1 MQNTYLQWVIEN
13 TATIWWHDSAEAAE
27 LDLGLARGAVGVTTN
42 PYLANL
48 ALHKDRLLWAPA
60 IQEVFAQKLPP
71 EAKAEALTRI
81 AVTRTAEKLLAEL
94 SAVGPPGPM
103 RCMVLPGAFI
113 SSAQRGEIYRYRGTR
128 RAATRITILERRVES
143 PRRGKGQGEV
153 LANDASGAMDTCPFC
168 RYIFGCLHRYYHILG
183 QQH

>member
-60 IQEVFAQKLPP
+60 IQEVFAQKIPIS
-71 EAKAEALTRI
+71 EA
-81 AVTRTAEKLLAEL
+81 AEL
-94 SAVGPPGPM
+94 DLGLARGAVGVTTNP
-103 RCMVLPGAFI
+103 
-113 SSAQRGEIYRYRGTR
+113 Y
-128 RAATRITILERRVES
+128 
-143 PRRGKGQGEV
+143 
-153 LANDASGAMDTCPFC
+153 LANLA
-168 RYIFGCLHRYYHILG
+168 LHKDRLLWAPAIQEVFAQKLP
-183 QQH
+183 